1 MGRFRIVGSVVLV
14 CIGMAFGLPSSAAA
28 TTTQMIVPV
37 FPPSYPDA
45 CTDDTVFV
53 TGAMHMT
60 AISSGTK
67 VEVQTNWQDTS
78 GVGLPSG
85 TTYQPNDANH
95 FYILS
100 VPKGQVTIGL
110 RDSFELV
117 SLDKNSNLLV
127 HELLSITF
135 FNGAPT
141 DVRMQGGATCSGPT
155 PP

>member
-37 FPPSYPDA
+37 FPPSYPDP
-45 CTDDTVFV
+45 CTGDMVFV
-53 TGAMHMT
+53 TGDMHMT
-60 AISSGTK
+60 AISSGKK

-85 TTYQPNDANH
+85 TMYQPNDANH